1 MNLPTGGM
9 YVGRIFEKSTR
20 DHKRARRNRDAER
33 VVVAWL
39 CADERLVRI
48 FEMKVPRQLFRGRIA
63 YEATISQC
71 LVVREKADWHRFTLC
86 RCRGSGPA
94 LGQQF
99 AGPLSRLSFGVD
111 IGIACRHRYSE
122 LDSDVARGIVARSE
136 EQTSELQSLMRIS
149 YAVLRLKKKELPSH

>member
-1 MNLPTGGM
+1 MR
-9 YVGRIFEKSTR
+9 RIFEKSAEQPQRAKLHR
-20 DHKRARRNRDAER
+20 DTEP
-33 VVVAWL
+33 VVVAAV
-39 CADERLVRI
+39 CADERPVRI
-48 FEMKVPRQLFRGRIA
+48 VEMKVPRQLFRGRIA

-111 IGIACRHRYSE
+111 IGIEC
-122 LDSDVARGIVARSE
+122 
-136 EQTSELQSLMRIS
+136 
-149 YAVLRLKKKELPSH
+149 